1 MPTPLYRLVSALL
14 ASLSLYLYQPAF
26 CQEVSD
32 SDQNRLFETHIRPLL
47 EKHCVECHSGDEPKG
62 RVDLSSRLG
71 WSESGAIQPGNSHSS
86 LLMHVILSEDT
97 DIRMPPPPK
106 DTLKQKE
113 IEALKL
119 WIDRGAF
126 DPRNPRDGTNEN
138 KLGGPKRR
146 NRLFEITEEDRSYW
160 AFQPLKQLDFPV
172 SISKLS
178 PSAQIDHLILKSATG
193 RSELRPPA
201 APRSLIRRLYM
212 DLWGLP
218 PTMEQVSQFERNPTS
233 ENWLAT
239 INHLLDSH
247 HYGERW
253 GRFWLDWVRYAETN
267 GYERDGIKENAWRY
281 RDYVIE
287 AFTKDKPYDQ
297 FILEQLAGDE
307 WAEEQ
312 GWSRD
317 HNSKAWREAIIATG
331 FYRLHTWD
339 DEPDDTETAEF
350 DEADDIIVSV
360 GSAFLGLTIGCARC
374 HDHKFDPISQR
385 DYYSMLSFLR
395 GIEPYGLNKKGGGGR
410 GTGRIQIPLETENE
424 FALAV
429 WEAGPTPKDTFVLH
443 RGDPKSPREPTSP
456 EIPLILQTQVPLE
469 STTPTIK
476 QTSGRR
482 LQFAKW
488 LIDPRHP
495 LTARVIANR
504 IWQRHFGK
512 GLVPTIDDFGKTG
525 LPVTN
530 PDLLDFL
537 ATELI
542 QSGWSLKHLHRII
555 LLSET
560 YQQSVCQ
567 PTESQLGLLSPELQ
581 RVDAEAIRDSI
592 LFVSG
597 KLGSKRSGPSVYPGL
612 SQEVKDS
619 ANPVSLSAWQESPL
633 EEQNCRSVYLIVK
646 RSLYVPFL
654 EVLDFPGGTAPTG
667 IRNVTTTAPQALLFL
682 NDPWMKEQAE
692 ALLERVSDNRSAV
705 PDARIQALW
714 NIVYQRNPSENEVSD
729 TLAFLKLKNDPT
741 TSSDPFIT
749 KSEKRRWV
757 SLCRALLSSSEFIY
771 RD

>member
-1 MPTPLYRLVSALL
+1 MPTLVFRHARLVL
-14 ASLSLYLYQPAF
+14 ACLFLSLSISGF
-26 CQEVSD
+26 CQDPSD
-32 SDQNRLFETHIRPLL
+32 VKDTLFFETHIRPVL
-47 EKHCVECHSGDEPKG
+47 EMHCMECHKGENPKG
-62 RVDLSSRLG
+62 GVDLSSRSG
-71 WSESGAIQPGNSHSS
+71 WSESGAVEPGNSHDS
-86 LLMHVILSEDT
+86 LLLKVIVSNDP

-106 DTLKQKE
+106 ETLRQKE
-113 IEALKL
+113 IEAIKQ

-126 DPRNPRDGTNEN
+126 DPRNPQDGSNEER
-138 KLGGPKRR
+138 LSGPQRR
-146 NRLFEITEEDRSYW
+146 NRLFEITEEDRNYW
-160 AFQPLKQLDFPV
+160 AFQPVKRPDFPAG
-172 SISKLS
+172 LS
-178 PSAQIDHLILKSATG
+178 MLSASAQIDHLVLRDAESQ
-193 RSELRPPA
+193 SELRPTA
-201 APRSLIRRLYM
+201 APRTLIRRLYL

-218 PTMEQVSQFERNPTS
+218 PTWEQVSQFEQNPSS
-233 ENWLAT
+233 ENWLNT
-239 INHLLDSH
+239 INSLLESH

-253 GRFWLDWVRYAETN
+253 GRYWLDWVRYGETN

-281 RDYVIE
+281 RDYVID

-307 WAEEQ
+307 WAEER

-317 HNSKAWREAIIATG
+317 HNSKAWRDAIVATG
-331 FYRLHTWD
+331 FYRLHVWD
-339 DEPDDTETAEF
+339 DEPDDTEAAEL
-350 DEADDIIVSV
+350 DEADDVIVSI

-410 GTGRIQIPLETENE
+410 GTGRIQIPLDVENE
-424 FALAV
+424 SALAV
-429 WEAGPTPKDTFVLH
+429 WEIGPTPKETFILH
-443 RGDPKSPREPTSP
+443 RGDPKSPRELISP
-456 EIPLILQTQVPLE
+456 EIPLILQTQVPIDSATK
-469 STTPTIK
+469 STK
-476 QTSGRR
+476 QSSGRR

-530 PDLLDFL
+530 PELLDFL

-555 LLSET
+555 LLSKT
-560 YQQSVCQ
+560 YQQSVHQ
-567 PTESQLGLLSPELQ
+567 SSASELISLGPELQ
-581 RVDAEAIRDSI
+581 RLDAEAIRDSI

-597 KLGSKRSGPSVYPGL
+597 KLRSKRSGPSVYPGL

-619 ANPVSLSAWQESPL
+619 ANPVSLSAWQESPTH
-633 EEQNCRSVYLIVK
+633 EQNCRSVYLIVK

-667 IRNVTTTAPQALLFL
+667 IRNVTTTAPQALLLL
-682 NDPWMKEQAE
+682 NDPWMEEQSK
-692 ALLERVSDNRSAV
+692 ALYERVSEDKSANTE
-705 PDARIQALW
+705 ARIKTLW
-714 NIVYQRNPSENEVSD
+714 NIVYQRNPTEDEVRD
-729 TLAFLKLKNDPT
+729 TFEFLKLDNEPSPGLDPSVLET
-741 TSSDPFIT
+741 
-749 KSEKRRWV
+749 ENCRWV
-757 SLCRALLSSSEFIY
+757 SLCRALLSSSEFLY